1 MNGRRFGSLSLRLD
15 AAYCAGAAL
24 SIAACSRFIADHLS
38 VGPFP
43 VLLVAALVAV
53 WATLLWTGTAHV
65 ALRPMLLAVMS
76 ANVVAALGI
85 GVLAFAVPSLAM
97 SLLVAAVAVE
107 VAAFALS
114 QALAFQAL

>member
-65 ALRPMLLAVMS
+65 AIRPMLAVMS